1 MHGPAVRVPV
11 LLVLLSLS
19 KTLAAA
25 LVVLDNLKLLNSK
38 YKTLRE
44 LHWGGGVWT
53 KQHSKTQRSSP

>member
-44 LHWGGGVWT
+44 LHWGGG
-53 KQHSKTQRSSP
+53 SMDKTT